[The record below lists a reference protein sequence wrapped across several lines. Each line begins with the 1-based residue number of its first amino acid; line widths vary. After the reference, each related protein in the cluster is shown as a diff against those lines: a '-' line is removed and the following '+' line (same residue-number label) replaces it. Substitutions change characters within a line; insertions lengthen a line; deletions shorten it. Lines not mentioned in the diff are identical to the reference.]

1 MGGSEYSVF
10 WILDLII
17 SNSYNKDLVP
27 SVALLYYGNLK
38 KENLVGGL
46 YTVGRPSFEGDSGV
60 VATSCL
66 SFVLRSEGD
75 QICAITLPQHE
86 GIMRMR
92 RPFYIQ
98 ERSRLYS
105 STGANSSR
113 TKIS

>member
-1 MGGSEYSVF
+1 MGGSEHSVF

-17 SNSYNKDLVP
+17 NNSYDKDLVP

-46 YTVGRPSFEGDSGV
+46 YTVRRFSFEGDSGV

-66 SFVLRSEGD
+66 SFALRSEKD
-75 QICAITLPQHE
+75 QIRSITLPQHE
-86 GIMRMR
+86 GTMRMR
-92 RPFYIQ
+92 HPFYIR

-105 STGANSSR
+105 STGANSSWI
-113 TKIS
+113 KMS